1 MFKRQMSTQEKINSE
16 LKEAMKA
23 GDEIRLSLLR
33 GLIAAIH
40 NQEIQKRTSGLP
52 AQAGKTDSLT
62 EEEVIQVLQKEAK
75 KRKEAA
81 ELFRIGKREDLAAKE
96 EKEFQMI
103 QVYLP
108 AQMTKEEIKIIVERL
123 YEAGNKE
130 FNTLIKA
137 AMAEL
142 KGKAGGDMV
151 SAVIKEKLGQ

>member
-1 MFKRQMSTQEKINSE
+1 MSTQEKINSE

-23 GDEIRLSLLR
+23 GEEARLSLLR
-33 GLIAAIH
+33 GIIAAIH
-40 NQEIQKRTSGLP
+40 NQEIQKRTSG
-52 AQAGKTDSLT
+52 KTDSLS

-81 ELFRIGKREDLAAKE
+81 ELFRSGKREDLAAKE

-108 AQMTKEEIKIIVERL
+108 AQMGKEEIKVIVDRL

-130 FNTLIKA
+130 FNALIKA
-137 AMAEL
+137 TMAEV
-142 KGKAGGDMV
+142 KGKAGGQEV